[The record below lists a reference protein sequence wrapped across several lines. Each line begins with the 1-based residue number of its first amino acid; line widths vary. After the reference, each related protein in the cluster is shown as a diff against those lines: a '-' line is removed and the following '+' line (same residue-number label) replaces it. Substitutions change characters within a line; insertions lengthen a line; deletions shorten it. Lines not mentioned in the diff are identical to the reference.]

1 MIYSLLIT
9 KKKGVNKLKKL
20 FCVAIIILFV
30 ISVTGLSYAQ
40 TSFDKHTVSGPMK
53 KAERGAKNLLAGWTD
68 IPVSVCETT
77 MDTKNAALGLT
88 VGLWQGFK
96 RAFPRTISGIVD
108 LVTFAIP
115 DYEKSPVSPNP
126 LTEPSTTAASK

>member
-1 MIYSLLIT
+1 M
-9 KKKGVNKLKKL
+9 NKLKKL
-20 FCVAIIILFV
+20 FCAAIIILFV
-30 ISVTGLSYAQ
+30 VSVMGISYAE
-40 TSFDKHTVSGPMK
+40 TNCMKGPMA
-53 KAERGAKNLLAGWTD
+53 KAERGAKNLLIGWTD

-96 RAFPRTISGIVD
+96 KAFPRTISGIVD

-115 DYEKSPVSPNP
+115 DYEKSPIKPDP
-126 LTEPSTTAASK
+126 LTEPSTGAGK